1 MTDDEQKDTLIV
13 VARYISKERRWKA
26 IPYVYVS
33 ISVSYTYVDNKMS
46 SLVQI

>member
-13 VARYISKERRWKA
+13 VARYVSKERRWKA

-33 ISVSYTYVDNKMS
+33 ISVSYVDNKMS